1 MDKSKNTTSE
11 EAKKNCEG
19 VKQTVTGL
27 PRVDKWW
34 IMTSLVE
41 PQQRR
46 LGHLMPWLGLYDW
59 SGPRKHEAPFPRK

>member
-41 PQQRR
+41 PQQKGTWTFDA
-46 LGHLMPWLGLYDW
+46 LVGSL
-59 SGPRKHEAPFPRK
+59 